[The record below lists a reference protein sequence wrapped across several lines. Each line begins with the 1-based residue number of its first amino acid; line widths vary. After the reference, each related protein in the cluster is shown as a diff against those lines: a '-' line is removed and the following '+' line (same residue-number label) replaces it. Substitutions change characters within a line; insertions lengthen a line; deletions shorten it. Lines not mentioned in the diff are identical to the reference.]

1 MPPLSIRNTRLYNQL
16 LTHKPF
22 TEPGEIL
29 SHFGAIQAQDY
40 SGAKW
45 SIGARLSGATDS
57 DIENALIN
65 KSILRTWLMR
75 GTLFFVKSDD
85 LRWMQQLVA
94 PKIIA
99 SLKRRHAELE
109 LDTDTLLR
117 TSHFLTEALAKSPL
131 LSRKELMSIIQRN
144 GISTEGSRSYHILL
158 YAALNGLICQTNSVK
173 SMPNYILTDRIEAHR
188 SPSTREEAIAELTR
202 RYFTSRGPATIY
214 DFAWW
219 SGLTIKEIKIGLEAN
234 KKGIISET
242 FNGQTYWF
250 SENSNAIPAEPN
262 VQMLP
267 GFDEFL
273 LGYKDRT
280 VSLQTQF
287 NTLWCPGNNGM
298 FMPFVVKNGEVIGIW
313 KRINGNSAKNIEIT
327 YFTKS
332 GKLAA
337 QAYSAAAQK
346 IMFYFQK
353 I

>member
-1 MPPLSIRNTRLYNQL
+1 MSLQTIRNTRQYNQL

-65 KSILRTWLMR
+65 KRILRTWLMR

-85 LRWMQQLVA
+85 LRWIQQLVA
-94 PKIIA
+94 PKIIT
-99 SLKRRHAELE
+99 SLKRRHTELE
-109 LDTDTLLR
+109 LDTHTLSR
-117 TSHFLTEALAKSPL
+117 TSHIITEALTKSPL
-131 LSRKELMSIIQRN
+131 LSRKEIMSIIQEN
-144 GISTEGSRSYHILL
+144 GISTEGARSYHMLL
-158 YAALNGLICQTNSVK
+158 YASLNGLICQTNSVK
-173 SMPNYILTDRIEAHR
+173 SMPNYILIDRIEAHR
-188 SPSTREEAIAELTR
+188 SPLTREEAIAELTR
-202 RYFTSRGPATIY
+202 RYFISRGPATIA

-219 SGLTIKEIKIGLEAN
+219 SGLTITEIKKGLEAN
-234 KKGIISET
+234 KDKLISET
-242 FNGQTYWF
+242 IDEQTYWF
-250 SENSNAIPAEPN
+250 QDNPNAAVSKPN
-262 VQMLP
+262 IQLFP

-280 VSLQTQF
+280 ASLHTQF

-313 KRINGNSAKNIEIT
+313 KKVKKNSSKDIEIS
-327 YFTKS
+327 YFSKSEKLPTK
-332 GKLAA
+332 
-337 QAYSAAAQK
+337 AYGEVAEK
-346 IMFYFQK
+346 VRFFFQ
-353 I
+353 